1 MIFCVSLFLC
11 FNAKGWKILKMKI
24 NRVNEEKDNKQALTM
39 WLRDRFGRGE
49 IPRVTDVVK
58 YAKREK
64 MALSKKDVVNLMH
77 SFSEYEMSLHQQRPR
92 LRSRKYRPIIVTSL
106 GHLHGDIGF
115 FPINEHYETPPTY
128 RAGFLICVDILSK
141 FVYIEVLRKNRKAEQ
156 IISALTR
163 IIQKHHKAGHKHPI
177 RSIAF
182 DQEQSVMGK
191 KVQGFLKE
199 NGISFHAFRHSSSK
213 SKMAENTIGRL
224 RALFAKLDA
233 FYNYTRKWWDM
244 TGDAE
249 YNFNYTW
256 PIVIDGVMLPY
267 TPASISVD
275 NVQDYLDALYKASPV
290 LYFAQFN
297 IDPDKVNFKFEI
309 GNLVRA
315 KRIVVSS
322 AVLGTKR
329 SGKQLT
335 DEVFEITYRCAY
347 LKRNRSVG
355 KLYRC
360 KNIDNPKEIENFDQ
374 DDLALAAITSIR
386 KEEENV

>member
-1 MIFCVSLFLC
+1 MRAYVKVGFHF
-11 FNAKGWKILKMKI
+11 KMKGKVVSKTKEQD
-24 NRVNEEKDNKQALTM
+24 RETLTL
-39 WLRDRFGRGE
+39 WLKDRFGRGE
-49 IPRVTDVVK
+49 IPRVVDAVK
-58 YAKREK
+58 FSKREQ
-64 MALSKKDVVNLMH
+64 MGLSRREVANILRSM
-77 SFSEYEMSLHQQRPR
+77 SEYEMSLHQQRPR
-92 LRSRKYRPIIVTSL
+92 LRSRKYRPIVVTSL

-128 RAGFLICVDILSK
+128 RAGFLICVDILSR

-163 IIQKHHKAGHKHPI
+163 ILQKHNKAGHKHPI

-224 RALFAKLDA
+224 RALFSKLNV

-244 TGDAE
+244 IDDAE
-249 YNFNYTW
+249 YNFNYVW
-256 PIVIDGVMLPY
+256 PVVIDGITLPY
-267 TPASISVD
+267 TPASVTID

-297 IDPDKVNFKFEI
+297 IDPDKVQFKFEI

-315 KRIVVSS
+315 KLVVVSS

-329 SGKQLT
+329 SAKRLT
-335 DEVFEITYRCAY
+335 DEVFEITHRSAY

-360 KNIDNPKEIENFDQ
+360 KNISNPKEVENFDQ
-374 DDLALAAITSIR
+374 DDLALAAETSI
-386 KEEENV
+386 KEKIQNV

>member
-1 MIFCVSLFLC
+1 M
-11 FNAKGWKILKMKI
+11 
-24 NRVNEEKDNKQALTM
+24 D

-49 IPRVTDVVK
+49 IPRVVDAVK
-58 YAKREK
+58 FAKQENVGLSKREIGTILRS
-64 MALSKKDVVNLMH
+64 M
-77 SFSEYEMSLHQQRPR
+77 SEYEMSLHQQRPR
-92 LRSRKYRPIIVTSL
+92 LRSRKYRPIMVTSL

-128 RAGFLICVDILSK
+128 RAGFLICVDVLSK

-163 IIQKHHKAGHKHPI
+163 ILQKHNKAGHKYPI

-182 DQEQSVMGK
+182 DQEQSVMSK

-224 RALFAKLDA
+224 RALFSKLDV

-244 TGDAE
+244 IDDAE
-249 YNFNYTW
+249 YNFNYVW
-256 PIVIDGVMLPY
+256 PIVIDNVTLPY
-267 TPASISVD
+267 TPASITVD
-275 NVQDYLDALYKASPV
+275 NVQEYLDMLYKASPV

-297 IDPDKVNFKFEI
+297 IDPDKVHFKFEI

-315 KRIVVSS
+315 KLIVVSS

-329 SGKQLT
+329 SAKKLT
-335 DEVFEITYRCAY
+335 DDVFEITYRCAY

-360 KNIDNPKEIENFDQ
+360 KNVSNFKEVENFDE
-374 DDLALAAITSIR
+374 DDLALAAETSLR
-386 KEEENV
+386 DTKQLTESNV